1 MDCVDNC
8 LLLSDVQTVISS
20 ATTVFMIESG
30 ANTGVFESFD
40 SNGDSQIITIDEAT
54 GDTKT
59 VFSYGGNS
67 VDMIITYVDA
77 TIDIDAGSGTWMP
90 ATTATITLTDNDMNR
105 NPTSDETLEIGD
117 ETDLVPTIVM
127 GTPKT
132 LASSGTNA
140 NMCKACT
147 SSTGGVNIGD
157 DDQGAASYGLNIY
170 NTTDNSERL
179 RIVHSSEGGSM
190 ATATA
195 TWINVTTGHTKS
207 SLYNLPGQ
215 VVLSYDV
222 TCLLY
227 TSDAADE

>member
-1 MDCVDNC
+1 MTATQLGSMDCVDNC

-40 SNGDSQIITIDEAT
+40 SNGDSQIISIDEAT

-117 ETDLVPTIVM
+117 ETDLVPTIV
-127 GTPKT
+127 
-132 LASSGTNA
+132 
-140 NMCKACT
+140 
-147 SSTGGVNIGD
+147 
-157 DDQGAASYGLNIY
+157 
-170 NTTDNSERL
+170 
-179 RIVHSSEGGSM
+179 
-190 ATATA
+190 
-195 TWINVTTGHTKS
+195 INVK
-207 SLYNLPGQ
+207 NP
-215 VVLSYDV
+215 
-222 TCLLY
+222 
-227 TSDAADE
+227 